1 MTNRLVL
8 SGTVCRTPLRK
19 VSPSGI
25 PHCQFVLEHRS
36 VQEEA
41 GFHRQAWCQ
50 MPVIV
55 SGHENQAITH
65 SITVG
70 SRITVQG
77 FISCHKAKNY
87 ITESGKIVPSRI
99 TGTRA
104 KYQRQ
109 LARAIKRARYLSLL
123 PYTDRHQ

>member
-8 SGTVCRTPLRK
+8 SGTVCRPLRK

-77 FISCHKAKNY
+77 FISCHKAKNGLSKMVLHAEQ
-87 ITESGKIVPSRI
+87 IELIDSG
-99 TGTRA
+99 
-104 KYQRQ
+104 
-109 LARAIKRARYLSLL
+109 
-123 PYTDRHQ
+123 D

>member
-1 MTNRLVL
+1 MANRLML
-8 SGTVCRTPLRK
+8 SGVIRRAPLRK

-41 GFHRQAWCQ
+41 GFNRQAWCQ

-70 SRITVQG
+70 TAVTVTG
-77 FISCHKAKNY
+77 FICSHQARNGLSKLVLHAEQ
-87 ITESGKIVPSRI
+87 IELIDSG
-99 TGTRA
+99 
-104 KYQRQ
+104 
-109 LARAIKRARYLSLL
+109 
-123 PYTDRHQ
+123 D